1 MHQTASKIAA
11 PQLTLAYATVESRDG
26 DDLIVCTPTGRK
38 RARTAASCL
47 LAPDQGDQVLLS
59 EDNFGRTYVLAVLE
73 RPEGSAENR
82 LSLTGPT
89 RLEVTGGDL
98 TLTAENG
105 IGLASPAHIGLAS
118 AELQVQAARAEMGLE
133 EAHLAGRSLSASIET
148 IRTVARRMDSFV
160 AHWVQRMSSCFR
172 YVREHDETQAASAR
186 QLVEGTL
193 TVQTGNSVHTAEG
206 HVKIDAEQIHL
217 G

>member
-1 MHQTASKIAA
+1 MHQAAPKIAA

-26 DDLIVCTPTGRK
+26 DKLVLCTAAGRT
-38 RARTAASCL
+38 RARAAASCL
-47 LAPDQGDQVLLS
+47 LVPAPGDQVLLS

-73 RPEGSAENR
+73 RPGESVENR
-82 LSLTGPT
+82 LAFTGPT
-89 RLEVTGGDL
+89 RLEVAGGDL
-98 TLTAENG
+98 TLTADTG
-105 IGLASPAHIGLAS
+105 IGLTSPAHVDMAA
-118 AELQVQAARAEMGLE
+118 AELRVHAARAEIGLDE
-133 EAHLAGRSLSASIET
+133 TRLAGRSLSASIET

-172 YVREHDETQAASAR
+172 YIREHDETQAASAR